1 MKIGWTGEQEQQM
14 GASGFEDH
22 LGRVA
27 AQIASVFYFPVPI
40 LSSGGIRS
48 PVSGAA
54 FCMN

>member
-1 MKIGWTGEQEQQM
+1 M

-27 AQIASVFYFPVPI
+27 AQIVSVFYFPVPI

-54 FCMN
+54 LCMN